1 MNASNRNS
9 LTLRV
14 GVVALAAGIA
24 LAGCAASSSK
34 KSAAG
39 APSASSAG
47 GGAAKTGTAGATQVL
62 PVKAN
67 PITNSST
74 VQALKIDSVLV
85 ENNVDPATAKAADDH
100 LEIALRNTGGAELS
114 KFEAFYTFT
123 DPTTKSSESYYTKLA
138 DSFTIPAGGTRVV
151 HFDNTGAADHYPVNK
166 FSLYATS
173 KNALDVTVTVSA
185 ADAAVQTATIA
196 KDAGGAENPGE

>member
-14 GVVALAAGIA
+14 GAIAMVAGIA

-34 KSAAG
+34 KSATVG
-39 APSASSAG
+39 PT
-47 GGAAKTGTAGATQVL
+47 AKSDGATQVL

-100 LEIALRNTGGAELS
+100 LEIAVRNTGGAELS